1 MGDKD
6 RKVEEFFKW
15 IVERTRIQQKKDRG
29 DPWPWTEDKILQEF
43 KFTNAFREKDKTTVW
58 FRKNIRDPLKSE
70 PEVYMATVIFRW
82 FNLIKTGETL
92 LEHNLH
98 IDWDPEKAYQVIIPL
113 DKWITGAYMVKSPT
127 GKNKVRGVCETITTL
142 WHDRKKFLGKHPFPS
157 LQNMCTF
164 LEGYPFLGPFLAY
177 ELVTDLRHTYL
188 GWDAPDINTWAN
200 AGPGAM
206 RGLNRIHDRPLDFTS
221 KRHDWCGEM
230 RELLKGHH
238 FYMAILFGED
248 IDLEMRDI
256 EHSLCEFD
264 KYERVRL
271 GQGKPRSKYTYE
283 APPLSEEELGI
294 ATAKERRQWLDPKNK
309 EVK

>member
-1 MGDKD
+1 MTERAKM
-6 RKVEEFFKW
+6 EERFFSW
-15 IVERTRIQQKKDRG
+15 IIRRTRIQLRKDEG
-29 DPWPWTEDKILQEF
+29 LPWPWTEDKILQEF

-58 FRKNIRDPLKSE
+58 FRENIRDPLKNS
-70 PEVYMATVIFRW
+70 PDVYMATVIFRW
-82 FNLIKTGETL
+82 FNLIETGQEL
-92 LEHNLH
+92 MAHRLH
-98 IDWDPEKAYQVIIPL
+98 INWDPEKAYKIIIPL

-127 GKNKVRGVCETITTL
+127 GKNKVRGVCETITTV
-142 WHDRKKFLGKHPFPS
+142 WNDRRKFLSKHPFPS

-221 KRHDWCGEM
+221 KRHDWCKEM
-230 RELLKGHH
+230 QDLLAISKGNLPT
-238 FYMAILFGED
+238 YVPT
-248 IDLEMRDI
+248 LEMRDI

-271 GQGKPRSKYTYE
+271 GQGRPRSKYTYK
-283 APPLSEEELGI
+283 APSLTEEELGRE
-294 ATAKERRQWLDPKNK
+294 TARERRQWLSPKNK